1 MTNKMKPK
9 ARILCVDDDPS
20 ILRALTWVLEKDYL
34 ISTAGNGDEALELM
48 KTNDFD
54 VVISDQRMP
63 GMMGADLLYKVRQI
77 QPRAVRILVTGYSD
91 MEAILDSINKGEIF
105 RYIKKPWNITDLKNT
120 VAEAV
125 ELFHQTAAEDI
136 VAIEQEPLAE
146 TMILLIDNDPEV
158 IRLVKEIALDSSRV
172 IQATTIT
179 QAMSA
184 LDQSENIGVLVT
196 DLHVEGVDVSPLL
209 KILKSR
215 IPELMTVVLS
225 SRSDSQDVINLIN
238 QSLVYRFVFKPVR
251 KGVLNLLI
259 QSALEKYHSLKRNP
273 EAAEQRRQ
281 GQGVNPSA
289 AEDHQAVA
297 QQNLELIGSMQPL
310 SQSAPADIPKTV
322 FQRLSSVFSRL
333 LRS

>member
-1 MTNKMKPK
+1 MSNNKKPK

-48 KTNDFD
+48 KTEEFD

-120 VAEAV
+120 VADAV
-125 ELFHQTAAEDI
+125 EMCNSGVQEALESTAPVAEQTPDD
-136 VAIEQEPLAE
+136 
-146 TMILLIDNDPEV
+146 TMILLIDNDPNV
-158 IRLVKEIALDSSRV
+158 IRLVKEISLNSSRV
-172 IQATTIT
+172 IHAATIT

-184 LDQSENIGVLVT
+184 LDQTDNIGVLVT

-215 IPELMTVVLS
+215 LPELMTVVLS

-251 KGVLNLLI
+251 KGVLSLLI
-259 QSALEKYHSLKRNP
+259 QSAQDKYLSLKRNP
-273 EAAEQRRQ
+273 DTARLHSEATTDA
-281 GQGVNPSA
+281 NL
-289 AEDHQAVA
+289 DQANW
-297 QQNLELIGSMQPL
+297 QQNSDVTSSILQTSLPSSNDTQKNL
-310 SQSAPADIPKTV
+310 
-322 FQRLSSVFSRL
+322 FQRFSSTLSRL
-333 LRS
+333 FGG